1 MKTRRWTPLFIVALL
16 VAGSG
21 SRANAN
27 LFSDNFEMLVVAER
41 AKDVSADAGKPT
53 SYVAFDGGYIEAG
66 DPIAGD
72 SAPTPRQ
79 VRQYL
84 ESALEAQGFKSGE
97 TTPNLVLI
105 YHWGVI
111 RIDHREIS
119 CPVPN
124 KEKSRGADCRR
135 EHRALGRRGRQ
146 PLSGAV
152 PRRAARMTTPP
163 RRPCSSAPLATVVQ
177 QARLPRIFIV
187 VSAYDYQSLAQH
199 HEAKL
204 VWTSKAE
211 RPGIRRGHDRGDSAP
226 HSQGRGVL
234 WAGLPRCPHHSGPP
248 REPSIR
254 GRAGELQSRSRRRS
268 PTIWTR
274 GSSAASSGR
283 NGSSTRASDERPDSG

>member
-1 MKTRRWTPLFIVALL
+1 MKTLRWTPLFIVALL

-53 SYVAFDGGYIEAG
+53 SYVAVDGGSIEAG

-119 CPVPN
+119 VPFHIKKN
-124 KEKSRGADCRR
+124 LEARIAVVSTELLGAEVDN
-135 EHRALGRRGRQ
+135 HFKNRAEAGGENDN
-146 PLSGAV
+146 A
-152 PRRAARMTTPP
+152 
-163 RRPCSSAPLATVVQ
+163 SSPTLLVGPLATVVQ

-187 VSAYDYQSLAQH
+187 VSAFDYQSLAQH

-204 VWTSKAE
+204 VWTAKLSAQE
-211 RPGIRRGHDRGDSAP
+211 SAGDMTEVIPPLIAKGAAFFGQDFPDVRIIQARLESHPSEAVP
-226 HSQGRGVL
+226 ANFNAQPSPESYNLDKGVL
-234 WAGLPRCPHHSGPP
+234 NGLFRAQRIKYSG
-248 REPSIR
+248 
-254 GRAGELQSRSRRRS
+254 
-268 PTIWTR
+268 
-274 GSSAASSGR
+274 
-283 NGSSTRASDERPDSG
+283 SDERPDSG